1 MTTILIV
8 VKTACENY
16 SAIVKQAQDIIVS
29 YFGTKHATADDEMP
43 IVKINDI
50 EVNNT
55 DVGIIDNAISVSC
68 DLLVVANS
76 DSPQVRGKFIFLTKE

>member
-8 VKTACENY
+8 AKTECENY
-16 SAIVKQAQDIIVS
+16 SAVVKQAQNVVVS
-29 YFGTKHATADDEMP
+29 YFGTKYATADEEMP
-43 IVKINDI
+43 IVKVCDI
-50 EVNNT
+50 EVNNA

-68 DLLVVANS
+68 DLLVIANS